1 MRGEISAIGQVEE
14 SGIPRRYLGDP
25 YPRQSDSLGD
35 NHVELST
42 CYPQP
47 NQRFLRSLTSRG
59 YRGFFPWGV
68 SSTWYPR
75 LRSLTVK
82 SYPQADGWSDDDR
95 VWCKKCANR
104 ESRIQRWNFTAED
117 FEKMRRLNEK
127 PAQWM
132 FHEAEAK
139 NGWVRVLFNQDFC
152 TKTDLHCIL
161 DVPHRCHLF
170 VDQDAAKPAE
180 SVESAAWW
188 ELT

>member
-1 MRGEISAIGQVEE
+1 MRAEISAIGQVEE
-14 SGIPRRYLGDP
+14 SGIPRRYLEDTVTP
-25 YPRQSDSLGD
+25 TKMELLD
-35 NHVELST
+35 NPVELST
-42 CYPQP
+42 GYPQP

-117 FEKMRRLNEK
+117 FEKFRRLNEK

-180 SVESAAWW
+180 SVESPAWW

>member
-1 MRGEISAIGQVEE
+1 MRAEISAPRQVEE
-14 SGIPRRYLGDP
+14 SEIPRRYLGDP
-25 YPRQSDSLGD
+25 YPRQSDALLD
-35 NHVELST
+35 NPVELST
-42 CYPQP
+42 GYPQP
-47 NQRFLRSLTSRG
+47 NHRFLRSLTSRG

-95 VWCKKCANR
+95 VLCKKCGNL

-117 FEKMRRLNEK
+117 FEKFRRVNEK

-132 FHEAEAK
+132 FHGAEAK
-139 NGWVRVLFNQDFC
+139 RGWVRIEFSQDFC
-152 TKTDLHCIL
+152 TKTDLPCIL

-170 VDQDAAKPAE
+170 VDRDAAKPAE
-180 SVESAAWW
+180 SVESPAWW

>member
-1 MRGEISAIGQVEE
+1 MRGEISPIGQVEE
-14 SGIPRRYLGDP
+14 SGIPRRYLEDP

-104 ESRIQRWNFTAED
+104 ESRGQQWNFKAEE
-117 FEKMRRLNEK
+117 FEKFRRLNEK

-139 NGWVRVLFNQDFC
+139 NGWVRVSFNQDFC

-180 SVESAAWW
+180 SVESPAWW

>member
-1 MRGEISAIGQVEE
+1 MRAEISAIGQVEE
-14 SGIPRRYLGDP
+14 SGIPRRYLEDTVTP
-25 YPRQSDSLGD
+25 TKMELLD
-35 NHVELST
+35 NPVELST
-42 CYPQP
+42 GYPQP
-47 NQRFLRSLTSRG
+47 NHRFLMSLTSRG
-59 YRGFFPWGV
+59 YRGFFLWGV

-117 FEKMRRLNEK
+117 FEKFRRLNEK

-180 SVESAAWW
+180 SVESPAWW